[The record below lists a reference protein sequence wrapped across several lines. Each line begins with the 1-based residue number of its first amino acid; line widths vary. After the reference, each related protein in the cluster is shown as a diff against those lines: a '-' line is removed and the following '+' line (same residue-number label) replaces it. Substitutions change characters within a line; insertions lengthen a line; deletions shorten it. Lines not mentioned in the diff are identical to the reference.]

1 MIKKNMKFYIFVL
14 LAGILLS
21 CSKNNNNNN
30 SDDSNTSSAN
40 GTWRFKMDGVQYQWI
55 SLNDPFNLSSST
67 FSENSSMTEIELWN
81 DSPLFSFTFKISTLN
96 TGTYFL
102 NNYNAFLTYHGS
114 SVTYYTDASNI
125 ITLNIT
131 EINNNVTPNIIKGT
145 FSGKLT
151 RENNQ
156 GEMIVKNITE
166 GYFEAIRE

>member
-21 CSKNNNNNN
+21 CSKNNN

-40 GTWRFKMDGVQYQWI
+40 GTWRCKIDGVQYQWI
-55 SLNDPFNLSSST
+55 NDDLPSAGSSD
-67 FSENSSMTEIELWN
+67 FKETEINLWN
-81 DSPLFSFTFKISTLN
+81 ADPIFNFTFNISTLN
-96 TGTYFL
+96 TGTYLL
-102 NNYNAFLTYHGS
+102 NNYNAVLTDYSGS
-114 SVTYYTDASNI
+114 IVTYYTDASNI

-131 EINNNVTPNIIKGT
+131 EINNNVTPNLIKGT

-156 GEMIVKNITE
+156 EEMIVKNISE
-166 GYFEAIRE
+166 GYFEAVRE